1 MRESKLAELKELANS
16 LTIRD
21 STIKKSLCWAITQQK
36 DIFIAIRNSSLTDA
50 QKLTHVKQII
60 DECQQ
65 EIVKII
71 GTNTQDL

>member
-21 STIKKSLCWAITQQK
+21 STIKKSLC

-50 QKLTHVKQII
+50 QKLTYVKQII

-65 EIVKII
+65 EVVKMV
-71 GTNTQDL
+71 GMNTQDS

>member
-1 MRESKLAELKELANS
+1 MRESKLAELKELATS

-21 STIKKSLCWAITQQK
+21 STIKKSLC
-36 DIFIAIRNSSLTDA
+36 DIFMAIRNSSLTDA

-65 EIVKII
+65 EVVKMV
-71 GTNTQDL
+71 GMNTQDS

>member
-1 MRESKLAELKELANS
+1 MRESKLAELKELATS

-21 STIKKSLCWAITQQK
+21 STIKKSLC
-36 DIFIAIRNSSLTDA
+36 DIFMAIRNSSLTDA

-65 EIVKII
+65 EVVKMV
-71 GTNTQDL
+71 GMNTQDL

>member
-1 MRESKLAELKELANS
+1 MRESKLAELKELATS

-21 STIKKSLCWAITQQK
+21 LTIKKSLC
-36 DIFIAIRNSSLTDA
+36 DIFMAIRNSSLTDA

-65 EIVKII
+65 EVVKMV
-71 GTNTQDL
+71 GMNTQDL

>member
-21 STIKKSLCWAITQQK
+21 STIKKSLC

-65 EIVKII
+65 EVVKMV
-71 GTNTQDL
+71 GMNTQDS

>member
-1 MRESKLAELKELANS
+1 MRESKLAELKELATS

-21 STIKKSLCWAITQQK
+21 STIKKSLC

-50 QKLTHVKQII
+50 QKLTHIKQII

-65 EIVKII
+65 EVVKMV
-71 GTNTQDL
+71 GMNTQDL

>member
-1 MRESKLAELKELANS
+1 MRESKLAELKELATS

-21 STIKKSLCWAITQQK
+21 STIKKSLC

-65 EIVKII
+65 EVVKMV
-71 GTNTQDL
+71 GMNTQDL